1 MEAVFVQQSL
11 LPSAGPMHSRCFP
24 GRKASGHFLPRPL
37 LNDYKCSIEANLSS
51 SSRTRAIGRPFR
63 SCRRRCRVCRSL
75 AERYFVQSVRQGSE
89 QQGLRVQSKLKSGG
103 CQAAAGGAILV
114 QEQSP
119 PLESKKLDREIIRLR
134 KLQEHLRAVA
144 SVDEKL
150 QLLENDRE
158 VQRVWQALGAEQA
171 AVCGDFRGRY
181 LLDCLIAAGQ
191 GHLLESMSL
200 LKARENGRV
209 PSNSSGALL
218 HEHGRLA
225 LQSNGSVKNG
235 IHLEVPDTKSDRAPY
250 LEAFHMLADVVRKME
265 GSGEDAGPSHTA
277 LLEPQLHYTP
287 VNAHKWEQ
295 RLANGH
301 NSSDAVR
308 PALAKLVEMLARLEK
323 FYDSIGGIVG
333 YQLAALE
340 LIRASEE
347 REESIEKMESSLGGD
362 SDEHLSEIAVW
373 DGSELLP
380 DETAETNYH
389 MPVGPDLAADPG
401 FAQQAAAWGLE
412 VRNTLDGFLGLCGSH
427 RLTLAHIGSY
437 LGLGR
442 GQLPSLF

>member
-11 LPSAGPMHSRCFP
+11 LPSAGPTHSRCFP
-24 GRKASGHFLPRPL
+24 GRKASDHLLPMPL
-37 LNDYKCSIEANLSS
+37 FNDCKYAIEATLSS
-51 SSRTRAIGRPFR
+51 SSRTRAIGHPFQ
-63 SCRRRCRVCRSL
+63 SCRRRWRVCRSL
-75 AERYFVQSVRQGSE
+75 AERDFVQSVRQGSE
-89 QQGLRVQSKLKSGG
+89 QQGLRVQTQLKNGG

-114 QEQSP
+114 QEQPP

-134 KLQEHLRAVA
+134 KLQEHLRAAA

-191 GHLLESMSL
+191 GHLLESMAL
-200 LKARENGRV
+200 LKAKENGRV
-209 PSNSSGALL
+209 PSSSSGALH

-265 GSGEDAGPSHTA
+265 GSGEDAIPSHTA
-277 LLEPQLHYTP
+277 LFEPQLYYTP

-301 NSSDAVR
+301 SAHDSPDAVR
-308 PALAKLVEMLARLEK
+308 PALAKLIEMLARLEK
-323 FYDSIGGIVG
+323 FYDSIGGILG

-362 SDEHLSEIAVW
+362 SDEHLSEIALW

-380 DETAETNYH
+380 DEMAETNYH

-412 VRNTLDGFLGLCGSH
+412 VRNTLD
-427 RLTLAHIGSY
+427 
-437 LGLGR
+437 
-442 GQLPSLF
+442 